1 VLNVRENQVR
11 RRELIALLG
20 GSVAAWPLGA
30 LAEQPALPVIGFLS
44 SASVSGPVPTP
55 FRKALNETG
64 FFPDQNVTIEIHQAD
79 GHYDRLPALAADFA
93 NRNVN
98 VIVAAGGLV
107 SAQAARKA
115 TSTIPILFIAG
126 FDPIKLG
133 LVASYSRPDGNATG
147 VSIYTTELLGKRLS
161 LLLEL
166 MPNAE
171 RLALLINASNVVSE
185 FEIKDM
191 KTVAAAAGVRLI
203 VVDGSAKDG
212 IESAFALAVGQNAD
226 ALLVSADPFFSTRRR
241 QIVALAAH
249 YRLPA
254 AYPWREYAE
263 AGGHSDGRL
272 PSARPLR
279 RAYPQGR
286 KTERPA
292 GAAAKEIRA
301 GGQPRDRRDARP
313 HGAAHYD
320 ASGRPS
326 DRLDFDPIRLNRI
339 KASPPGAVGASQ
351 VPPGIQNG
359 NLLPDLVAK
368 IGGEVLDVVDRI
380 DDDRVGQMLCI
391 ERGELVGQR

>member
-93 NRNVN
+93 NRDVK

-107 SAQAARKA
+107 SALAAKKA

-126 FDPIKLG
+126 FDPVKLG
-133 LVASYSRPDGNATG
+133 IVASYSRPGGNATG
-147 VSIYTTELLGKRLS
+147 VSIYTSELLGKRLS

-166 MPNAE
+166 MPRAE
-171 RLALLINASNVVSE
+171 RLALLINTSNVVSE

-191 KTVAAAAGVRLI
+191 ETVAAAAGVRLI
-203 VVDGSAKDG
+203 VIDASAKDG

-263 AGGHSDGRL
+263 GGGLMSYGPILMDAYHQLGLYAGRI
-272 PSARPLR
+272 LR
-279 RAYPQGR
+279 GE
-286 KTERPA
+286 K
-292 GAAAKEIRA
+292 
-301 GGQPRDRRDARP
+301 
-313 HGAAHYD
+313 
-320 ASGRPS
+320 PS
-326 DRLDFDPIRLNRI
+326 D
-339 KASPPGAVGASQ
+339 
-351 VPPGIQNG
+351 
-359 NLLPDLVAK
+359 LPVQLPRK
-368 IGGEVLDVVDRI
+368 F
-380 DDDRVGQMLCI
+380 
-391 ERGELVGQR
+391 ELVVNLGTAETLGLMVPRITMLRADHLID

>member
-263 AGGHSDGRL
+263 AGGLMSYGPILMDAYHQLGLYAGRIL
-272 PSARPLR
+272 K
-279 RAYPQGR
+279 GE
-286 KTERPA
+286 K
-292 GAAAKEIRA
+292 
-301 GGQPRDRRDARP
+301 
-313 HGAAHYD
+313 
-320 ASGRPS
+320 PS
-326 DRLDFDPIRLNRI
+326 D
-339 KASPPGAVGASQ
+339 
-351 VPPGIQNG
+351 
-359 NLLPDLVAK
+359 LPVQLPRK
-368 IGGEVLDVVDRI
+368 F
-380 DDDRVGQMLCI
+380 
-391 ERGELVGQR
+391 ELVVNLGTAETLGLMVPRITMLRADHLID